1 MVPVGYVET
10 AEFANLGFLTK
21 SLYFS
26 AWVKIILAKYVS
38 AWLLAE
44 GAVILSGLAYNGR
57 WEDGSVKW
65 NGGIYITA
73 IGVVEFSSGGV
84 QNWTD
89 FYLNTMLKR
98 NY

>member
-65 NGGIYITA
+65 NGGIYNMA
-73 IGVVEFSSGGV
+73 IGVVEFSREGYKIRKV
-84 QNWTD
+84 
-89 FYLNTMLKR
+89 FE
-98 NY
+98 

>member
-65 NGGIYITA
+65 NGGIYNVMA
-73 IGVVEFSSGGV
+73 IWVVEFSSRGYKIRKI
-84 QNWTD
+84 
-89 FYLNTMLKR
+89 FA
-98 NY
+98 

>member
-65 NGGIYITA
+65 NGGIYNIHRDLSPKFETGLNIM
-73 IGVVEFSSGGV
+73 IGIV
-84 QNWTD
+84 
-89 FYLNTMLKR
+89 
-98 NY
+98 

>member
-65 NGGIYITA
+65 NGGIYNMA
-73 IGVVEFSSGGV
+73 IGVVEFSSGGYKIGKH
-84 QNWTD
+84 
-89 FYLNTMLKR
+89 FAYMK
-98 NY
+98 